1 MPAPDTMPSPMRIAA
16 IVPMRHDSERVVGK
30 NFRSFAGRPLY
41 HRIIEA
47 LLDSKLVTRIVIDTD
62 SPTIRDDAAHS
73 FPTVDVLERLPQLR
87 DGGIPM
93 NEVLL
98 HTVSRVHADLY
109 LQTHSTNP
117 LLRSA
122 TIDSAIARFLEARP
136 RHDSL
141 FTVTRVQTR
150 LYDSTGRPL
159 NHDPA
164 VLLRTQDLPPVFEE
178 NSCVYLFD
186 RQTLET
192 RRNRI
197 GARPLMYEIDA
208 IEAWDIDEELDFA
221 VAEFLHTRLGVQ
233 R

>member
-1 MPAPDTMPSPMRIAA
+1 MRIAA

-41 HRIIEA
+41 HRIVEA
-47 LLDSKLVTRIVIDTD
+47 LLDSQLVTEVVIDTD
-62 SPTIRDDAAHS
+62 SPTIREDAARS
-73 FPTVDVLERLPQLR
+73 FPTVAILERPPHLR

-93 NEVLL
+93 NQVLMN
-98 HTVSRVHADLY
+98 TVSRVDADLY

-117 LLRSA
+117 LLRSG
-122 TIDSAIARFLEARP
+122 TIDAAIARFLEARP

-141 FTVTRVQTR
+141 FTVTRLQTR
-150 LYDSTGRPL
+150 LYDSIGRPL

-164 VLLRTQDLPPVFEE
+164 ILLRTQDLPPVFEE

-192 RRNRI
+192 RGNRI
-197 GARPLMYEIDA
+197 GARPLMHEIDA
-208 IEAWDIDEELDFA
+208 VEAWDIDEELDFV
-221 VAEFLHTRLGVQ
+221 VAEFLHARLGVH